1 MLARVLRRLVGALL
15 PAALVLTAATGLA
28 GCGVPT
34 GGPPQL
40 IEATKVPYGLA
51 APTPSA
57 PPTATGTPVPSAPQ
71 VYFLRKDGSLAG
83 QGRDLPG
90 NATASQLPAL
100 LEQLAA
106 GPTDQER
113 EKGLASALPPGTKL
127 TLVSLTDGVATIEI
141 GGEVDAPSGDGSR
154 RAVAQLVL
162 TATSLPGVRAVQLS
176 RDGQPADAP
185 LPSGALTSAPLTA
198 SDYQVLTTPSP
209 TPTPV
214 ATTPAASAP
223 STPSPTPSG
232 SAVSAGAPAAAAGRG
247 RPRR

>member
-1 MLARVLRRLVGALL
+1 MALL
-15 PAALVLTAATGLA
+15 LAAAAGLA

-34 GGPPQL
+34 GGQPQV
-40 IEATKVPYGLA
+40 IQATKVPYGLA
-51 APTPSA
+51 VPTPSA

-90 NATASQLPAL
+90 SATAGQLPAL
-100 LEQLAA
+100 LGQLAA

-113 EKGLASALPPGTKL
+113 EKGLASALPPGTQL

-198 SDYQVLTTPSP
+198 SDYEVLTTPTP
-209 TPTPV
+209 MPTPV
-214 ATTPAASAP
+214 ATTPAASPTAATAAAP
-223 STPSPTPSG
+223 SAVPTGSPTTSG
-232 SAVSAGAPAAAAGRG
+232 
-247 RPRR
+247 

>member
-1 MLARVLRRLVGALL
+1 MKAPVDRTFLRHVVGVLAPGALL
-15 PAALVLTAATGLA
+15 LAVA

-34 GGPPQL
+34 GGEPQV
-40 IEATKVPYGLA
+40 ITATKVPYGLA

-57 PPTATGTPVPSAPQ
+57 PSTATGTPVPFAPQ

-90 NATASQLPAL
+90 SISVDQLPAL

-106 GPTDQER
+106 GPTDGER
-113 EKGLASALPPGTKL
+113 EKGLSSALPPGTKL
-127 TLVSLTDGVATIEI
+127 TVISQTDGVATIEI

-198 SDYQVLTTPSP
+198 TDYLVLTTPTP
-209 TPTPV
+209 MPTPV
-214 ATTPAASAP
+214 ATTPPASPAAS
-223 STPSPTPSG
+223 TPVPTPSG
-232 SAVSAGAPAAAAGRG
+232 
-247 RPRR
+247 